1 MKLVK
6 HILEIKG
13 YDVWSIAP
21 DAPVFDALKLMAD
34 KDVGALV
41 VRDAGRMVGI
51 ISERDYA
58 RKIILK
64 GKTSKETLVEEV
76 MTSAVIYTTPDEAV
90 ETCMAL
96 MTEKRVRHLPVLVD
110 DRLIGIVSIGDLL
123 KVILRDQKA
132 LIERLED
139 YILQHTSIT

>member
-96 MTEKRVRHLPVLVD
+96 MTEKRVRHLPGWVD
-110 DRLIGIVSIGDLL
+110 DRLSGIVSIGDLL
-123 KVILRDQKA
+123 KVIIRDQKA

>member
-21 DAPVFDALKLMAD
+21 DVPVFDALKLMAD

-123 KVILRDQKA
+123 KVIIRDQKA

>member
-123 KVILRDQKA
+123 KVIIRDQKA
-132 LIERLED
+132 LIERIED
-139 YILQHTSIT
+139 YILQHTIIT

>member
-21 DAPVFDALKLMAD
+21 DVPVFDALKLMAD

>member
-123 KVILRDQKA
+123 KVIIRDQKA